1 MVSAGHG
8 AALPDQV
15 SEPLLIAALEKPG
28 GFGFAMAELSSDWLP
43 REHKRSESRG
53 TPEQGVAP
61 LSVRPL
67 STLGAGMGTQGL

>member
-8 AALPDQV
+8 VALPDQV
-15 SEPLLIAALEKPG
+15 SEPLLEKAG

-43 REHKRSESRG
+43 REHKGSERRG

-61 LSVRPL
+61 LSGPSPL
-67 STLGAGMGTQGL
+67 